1 MENLKRKLSSTRR
14 PETASRNLLPELNQY
29 KQNNVALQKQIE
41 SLMAKLNE
49 SKKSE
54 RALKTSLDEI
64 TQSRNEWQEKTEEAG
79 KTAKNAQAL
88 QNTIDHLENRLEIAN
103 IDKLDAEEQLY
114 NFQSQNRPFDFKLP
128 NLHIPPTID
137 YTQEQVSSGL
147 NLICIPT
154 GLWLISSQGAQTSH
168 MSMSTVFSSTSPI
181 SPEKESQELST
192 LATFVA
198 HIEQLQDQVRRKDAE
213 MQELERSK
221 EQLQHKHDQIEQE
234 QHTLTLQME
243 IQSELLKKTRRT
255 DAHIEQMRTAIID
268 RETIINEKEKALRA
282 VERQLEYHKLL
293 LQAQIRRHATMT
305 LHATANDNPLPE
317 LSKLATRAD
326 IDRWIER
333 LQERLKKEKPM
344 ASESLPNDPK
354 DAQIADLRQEIDFYV
369 REIIYYKLDI
379 RGYKSDIKKLKKI
392 TTQLSSFGSRTSDLE
407 SDTSSLRPAATPSH
421 TPFPGATPELGTSD
435 SPALSGPAYRAQ
447 SMNRPMTPPPSD
459 PICTSKALYNSN
471 DVMTAGQHAPLH
483 PRIQAPMTPQTPTRK
498 TDAQVARETE
508 SYETG
513 ALLAKREP
521 TVCGLTVFNTLV
533 AV

>member
-168 MSMSTVFSSTSPI
+168 IYFTNQPREGIAGTVNPCHVRCTHRTTPRPGST
-181 SPEKESQELST
+181 KGC
-192 LATFVA
+192 
-198 HIEQLQDQVRRKDAE
+198 RDA
-213 MQELERSK
+213 
-221 EQLQHKHDQIEQE
+221 
-234 QHTLTLQME
+234 
-243 IQSELLKKTRRT
+243 
-255 DAHIEQMRTAIID
+255 
-268 RETIINEKEKALRA
+268 RA
-282 VERQLEYHKLL
+282 
-293 LQAQIRRHATMT
+293 
-305 LHATANDNPLPE
+305 
-317 LSKLATRAD
+317 
-326 IDRWIER
+326 
-333 LQERLKKEKPM
+333 
-344 ASESLPNDPK
+344 
-354 DAQIADLRQEIDFYV
+354 
-369 REIIYYKLDI
+369 
-379 RGYKSDIKKLKKI
+379 
-392 TTQLSSFGSRTSDLE
+392 
-407 SDTSSLRPAATPSH
+407 
-421 TPFPGATPELGTSD
+421 
-435 SPALSGPAYRAQ
+435 
-447 SMNRPMTPPPSD
+447 
-459 PICTSKALYNSN
+459 
-471 DVMTAGQHAPLH
+471 
-483 PRIQAPMTPQTPTRK
+483 
-498 TDAQVARETE
+498 
-508 SYETG
+508 
-513 ALLAKREP
+513 
-521 TVCGLTVFNTLV
+521 
-533 AV
+533 